1 MLKEGSSVYLRH
13 DDPSGCRVLQLGIIA
28 ALEQDR
34 WTIDFETSERLLK
47 AGDERLI
54 YFTEFKKFVQRP
66 VQVVEQSE
74 NGPLSRVVMKFL
86 GDAIS
91 ADTRQESR
99 VSAID
104 AGLAATLDTE
114 DRCTVQ
120 DISRSGLGVISRR
133 KHSIGQP
140 LDVTLRYKDDEF
152 SGRMTVQCRRE
163 VDVER
168 TRYGLRGLFEGGD
181 GRPLRSGLMRTTLAI
196 LRQQLQPVAGAA

>member
-1 MLKEGSSVYLRH
+1 MRREGSPVYLRL
-13 DDPSGCRVLQLGIIA
+13 DDSSGGRVLQRGIITM
-28 ALEQDR
+28 LEQDR

-91 ADTRQESR
+91 ADTRQEYR

-104 AGLAATLDTE
+104 ARLSATLDTE

-133 KHSIGQP
+133 KHSIEQS

-152 SGRMTVQCRRE
+152 GGRMTVQYGVE

-181 GRPLRSGLMRTTLAI
+181 GSPLRSGLMRTTLAI
-196 LRQQLQPVAGAA
+196 LRQQLRRISGAA